1 MKEAVLPEAKAELI
15 DLIKS
20 CGEISV
26 DDGAD
31 ELGLAK
37 TTIRQHLAKL
47 ESMGFVKTRSHRH
60 GRGRPRKM
68 YGLTEKAD
76 DFFERR
82 DREFLVGLI
91 EYLRARDQEALICS
105 YIEELADELLDGLDV
120 SHLDLERRIRALELL
135 ARRQGFMAKR
145 ADDSEHTAILEFRN
159 CPFSQVAQLTD
170 HLCEQELE
178 HIRDIIG
185 KPVERVKYRVNG
197 DQTCA
202 YCIKKDDDS

>member
-1 MKEAVLPEAKAELI
+1 VKEDVLPEAKSDLI

-20 CGEISV
+20 RGEISV
-26 DDGAD
+26 DEGAEALD
-31 ELGLAK
+31 LAK

-47 ESMGFVKTRSHRH
+47 EAMGFVKTRSHRH

-91 EYLRARDQEALICS
+91 EFLRMNDQEALIQE
-105 YIEELADELLDGLDV
+105 YIENLANQLRDGLDV
-120 SHLDLERRIRALELL
+120 SHLDIESRIRALELL
-135 ARRQGFMAKR
+135 ARRQGFMANR
-145 ADDSEHTAILEFRN
+145 ADQSETTAVLEFRN
-159 CPFSQVAQLTD
+159 CPFTQVAKLTD
-170 HLCEQELE
+170 YLCQQELE

-185 KPVERVKYRVNG
+185 EPVERIQHRVNG
-197 DQTCA
+197 DPTCA
-202 YCIKKDDDS
+202 YCIKTDNDS